1 MYVVDFGGEL
11 IVECPVCWIVI
22 GNCDTNLIQNC
33 VNQYIGPPFV
43 LLHIIS
49 KTTTQHYNT
58 GQASTLDDIMISM
71 FHSGSIL
78 QERRALRN
86 NKKLYKLAASER
98 SSSGATPKSSDHS
111 NSIRDS
117 GLSI

>member
-1 MYVVDFGGEL
+1 MYVGDFGGEL
-11 IVECPVCWIVI
+11 IVECPVSVLLSVI
-22 GNCDTNLIQNC
+22 DTNFIQIC
-33 VNQYIGPPFV
+33 DNQYIGPPFV
-43 LLHIIS
+43 LLHITS
-49 KTTTQHYNT
+49 KTTAKRCNP
-58 GQASTLDDIMISM
+58 GQLNSLDDSRITM
-71 FHSGSIL
+71 FHCGSIL

-117 GLSI
+117 GWSI